1 MNFGFISGLTKN
13 LGILTGNKETPVD
26 GKFSDMSKE
35 DLITTATILQDGYD
49 KLKVDYS
56 NLQKENKLLKNSV
69 INNSNEQSSEFGKFF
84 SNFKNAI
91 LDDGISPEKNLN
103 DFKSFLY
110 NECLLYG
117 GIEEDD
123 VNVLEQINIIDDS
136 DWENNKNIYLF
147 KQKVLER
154 NYREMFNNLLI
165 SHEINTFLQKEKPHT
180 ITTNKIQEEASS
192 KSNNTLMNMITND
205 IKESPIKK
213 SNTVNNPQSENKIEQ
228 VFDYKTKNFSEA
240 KSPIAK
246 VPSSEKKPI
255 LLSNKNKKKE
265 AFSLLENLL
274 KDDEEEEDD
283 TTFKDLKTSK
293 WNEDDN

>member
-1 MNFGFISGLTKN
+1 
-13 LGILTGNKETPVD
+13 
-26 GKFSDMSKE
+26 
-35 DLITTATILQDGYD
+35 
-49 KLKVDYS
+49 
-56 NLQKENKLLKNSV
+56 
-69 INNSNEQSSEFGKFF
+69 
-84 SNFKNAI
+84 
-91 LDDGISPEKNLN
+91 
-103 DFKSFLY
+103 
-110 NECLLYG
+110 
-117 GIEEDD
+117 
-123 VNVLEQINIIDDS
+123 
-136 DWENNKNIYLF
+136 
-147 KQKVLER
+147 
-154 NYREMFNNLLI
+154 MFNNLLI

-180 ITTNKIQEEASS
+180 ITTNKIQEETSS

-205 IKESPIKK
+205 IKASPIKK

>member
-26 GKFSDMSKE
+26 GKFSDMSTE

-246 VPSSEKKPI
+246 VPSSEKKQI

>member
-26 GKFSDMSKE
+26 DKFSDMSKE

-180 ITTNKIQEEASS
+180 ITTNKIA
-192 KSNNTLMNMITND
+192 
-205 IKESPIKK
+205 
-213 SNTVNNPQSENKIEQ
+213 
-228 VFDYKTKNFSEA
+228 
-240 KSPIAK
+240 
-246 VPSSEKKPI
+246 
-255 LLSNKNKKKE
+255 
-265 AFSLLENLL
+265 
-274 KDDEEEEDD
+274 
-283 TTFKDLKTSK
+283 
-293 WNEDDN
+293 

>member
-26 GKFSDMSKE
+26 DKFSDMSKE

-56 NLQKENKLLKNSV
+56 NLQKENKLLKSSV

-136 DWENNKNIYLF
+136 DWENNQNIYLF

-180 ITTNKIQEEASS
+180 ITTNKIQEETSS

-228 VFDYKTKNFSEA
+228 VFDYKTRNFSEA

>member
-165 SHEINTFLQKEKPHT
+165 SHEINTFLKKEKPHT
-180 ITTNKIQEEASS
+180 ITTNKIQEETSS

-213 SNTVNNPQSENKIEQ
+213 TNTVNNPQSENKIEQ

-246 VPSSEKKPI
+246 VPSSEKKQI

>member
-1 MNFGFISGLTKN
+1 M
-13 LGILTGNKETPVD
+13 
-26 GKFSDMSKE
+26 
-35 DLITTATILQDGYD
+35 DLEIIFD
-49 KLKVDYS
+49 

-180 ITTNKIQEEASS
+180 ITTNKIQEETSS

-213 SNTVNNPQSENKIEQ
+213 TNTVNNPQSENKIEQ

-283 TTFKDLKTSK
+283 MTFKDLKTSK